1 MSQDCI
7 ECKRST
13 HFGSGLFV
21 DRISADDEEG
31 NEGYMCPECRLIEC
45 EKCTQKVL
53 EDYEIV
59 NGEFVCLDCLNE
71 VKNE

>member
-21 DRISADDEEG
+21 NRIPADDGEG

-45 EKCTQKVL
+45 EKCTQKVI

-59 NGEFVCLDCLNE
+59 NGEFICLDCLNE